1 MAVYIGENTLK
12 PLSPVNTMSSTSN
25 VQNLL
30 TNVFRPTF
38 VYDTTNGVYQSKL
51 ELTNIDTVSA
61 NVIST
66 YAVSVGDANS
76 NVYVGVGAGNAHSI
90 MTTQSNYNDTFVG
103 TAAGSSTSNVRNCV
117 FLGYRAGST
126 AVSSSNSI
134 SIGANTLA
142 GGNSNIYIGCATGIA
157 SGSNNIFLGPGISNG
172 GTSVSNTLLIG
183 SGSNTSIIADL
194 VGKRVGI
201 NLTSLPSTTPSIS
214 LDVGGYARISNG
226 LGIGKAPGYY
236 SLDVN
241 GSMQV
246 SDGYGVL
253 TFTNDGTGNS
263 ITSISNTAPYSSSNA
278 TLQVT
283 SGYFSQRGTFTASG
297 TATTIALYKVGMFMV
312 SVQSSTGSVYDS
324 CVGYA
329 YTTSNANKVSSN
341 SNTSIITL
349 TSSASTGIQISN
361 VSSNLNWVVTYFPSI

>member
-1 MAVYIGENTLK
+1 MAVYIEENTLK

-61 NVIST
+61 NVVST

-76 NVYVGVGAGNAHSI
+76 NVYVGIGAGNAHSI
-90 MTTQSNYNDTFVG
+90 MATQSNYNDTFVG
-103 TAAGSSTSNVRNCV
+103 TGAGGSTSNVRNCV
-117 FLGYRAGST
+117 FLGYRAGTT
-126 AVSSSNSI
+126 ALTSSNSI

-142 GGNSNIYIGCATGIA
+142 GGNSNIYIGCGTGIA

-194 VGKRVGI
+194 VGNRVGI

-226 LGIGKAPGYY
+226 LGIGKVPGYF

-246 SDGYGVL
+246 SDGYGTL
-253 TFTNDGTGNS
+253 TFTNDGLGNS
-263 ITSISNTAPYSSSNA
+263 VTTISNAAPYAASNA

-283 SGYFSQRGTFTASG
+283 GGYFSARGTFTASG
-297 TATTIALYKVGMFMV
+297 SATTIAPFKTGMFMV

-329 YTTSNANKVSSN
+329 YNTSNANKLSSN
-341 SNTSIITL
+341 SNTAIIAL
-349 TSSASTGIQISN
+349 TASNGIQISN
-361 VSSNLNWVVTYFPSI
+361 ASSNLKWVVTYFPSP

>member
-1 MAVYIGENTLK
+1 
-12 PLSPVNTMSSTSN
+12 
-25 VQNLL
+25 
-30 TNVFRPTF
+30 
-38 VYDTTNGVYQSKL
+38 
-51 ELTNIDTVSA
+51 
-61 NVIST
+61 
-66 YAVSVGDANS
+66 
-76 NVYVGVGAGNAHSI
+76 
-90 MTTQSNYNDTFVG
+90 
-103 TAAGSSTSNVRNCV
+103 V
-117 FLGYRAGST
+117 FLGYRAGNT
-126 AVSSSNSI
+126 ALTSSNSI

-142 GGNSNIYIGCATGIA
+142 GGNSNIYIGCGTGIA

-194 VGKRVGI
+194 VGNRVGI

-226 LGIGKAPGYY
+226 LGIGKVPGYF

-246 SDGYGVL
+246 SDGYGTL
-253 TFTNDGTGNS
+253 TFTNDGLGNS
-263 ITSISNTAPYSSSNA
+263 VTTISNAAPYAASNA

-283 SGYFSQRGTFTASG
+283 GGYFSERGTFTASG
-297 TATTIALYKVGMFMV
+297 SATTIAPFKTGMFMV

-329 YTTSNANKVSSN
+329 YNTSNANKLSSN
-341 SNTSIITL
+341 SNTAIIAL
-349 TSSASTGIQISN
+349 TASNGIQISN
-361 VSSNLNWVVTYFPSI
+361 ASSNLKWVVTYFPSP